1 MRRNLAALVVGAA
14 LAHVA
19 AQGAAADEL
28 TGTLK
33 KIKESGTVTIGRS
46 EQSVPF
52 SYLDD
57 KGEPIGYSIDL
68 CLRIVDAI
76 KSELQMDK
84 IEVKYVTVMGTTLIP
99 LMVNGTTDLNCTTTT
114 MTLSRR
120 KQIDFLSITYITGN
134 QLLVKKD
141 SGIHEVED
149 LKGKKV
155 AVNQGTQNEKIIK
168 AIDAQEHLGIQFLDT
183 EDQPHGWLALE
194 TDRVD
199 AYVTDAIVEH
209 GLIAKAAHPEQ
220 YAVVGRLLSYDPYS
234 IVIRKDDAAF
244 KLVGIRALAD
254 LFHSGEINKI
264 YDKWLAPIAGPPSDM
279 LKTVWAAQAF
289 PP

>member
-254 LFHSGEINKI
+254 LFRSGEINKI